1 MANKTPESIIFRFR
15 PDCASLDHHLLKYIR
30 SFRTANQMILK
41 AVIPYWLPIAAKHQ
55 GFKKGNPLRQLA
67 IESVI
72 ALYSRADQ
80 LCSMFGIDPADYGYC
95 RVSFKSANAS
105 FEQLA
110 NTAILANNFIVSERD
125 TDGNSS
131 GNADPDGV
139 SDEDEDLIELGIT
152 PRNFNLA
159 GL

>member
-15 PDCASLDHHLLKYIR
+15 PDSASLDRQVLEYIK

-41 AVIPYWLPIAAKHQ
+41 AINPYWLPIAAKHQ

-72 ALYSRADQ
+72 ALYARAEH
-80 LCSMFGIDPADYGYC
+80 LCSLFGIDPADYGYY

-110 NTAILANNFIVSERD
+110 NTAILANSFIASERD

-131 GNADPDGV
+131 GNADSDGV
-139 SDEDEDLIELGIT
+139 SDKDEDLIELGIT